1 MSRRTWLIV
10 GVVVVVFAAGIT
22 VGVVVFGN
30 DKSAGAVTLEPVAS
44 TGTDPFTS
52 SVAVRPVAIS
62 GPVQAITAATRKT
75 LSANPKT
82 HTLVATGT
90 APGLYGGSGDTHVC
104 NQQQLVG
111 FLQQHPDKAAAWAG
125 VLGIT
130 TGNIAS
136 YVATLTPV
144 LLTNDTLVTNHGYPL
159 PGAVADGVA
168 VSAACAAATAPVMWV
183 QFHALSLVAIPAN
196 AVAAPVEAR

>member
-10 GVVVVVFAAGIT
+10 AVVVVVFAAGIT

-75 LSANPKT
+75 LSANPR
-82 HTLVATGT
+82 
-90 APGLYGGSGDTHVC
+90 S
-104 NQQQLVG
+104 
-111 FLQQHPDKAAAWAG
+111 KASCASSIRLWR
-125 VLGIT
+125 
-130 TGNIAS
+130 IAFWTI
-136 YVATLTPV
+136 TLT
-144 LLTNDTLVTNHGYPL
+144 
-159 PGAVADGVA
+159 
-168 VSAACAAATAPVMWV
+168 AACGPTSRGA
-183 QFHALSLVAIPAN
+183 S
-196 AVAAPVEAR
+196 